1 MTARSVGTRDPPA
14 PSSFWAARGLS
25 GPCVWLQ
32 AQRPVLLLLRPAGLG
47 AGDRG
52 ADLGSAAPSSLGAS
66 VPPRCSLSSLP
77 SLPVIAQVF
86 PFPSLPFSVTSYLT
100 CQVTVSS
107 FTKRKQ

>member
-25 GPCVWLQ
+25 SPCVWLQ

-66 VPPRCSLSSLP
+66 VPPPARSRPFPASLSLP
-77 SLPVIAQVF
+77 RY
-86 PFPSLPFSVTSYLT
+86 FPSRLFTSL
-100 CQVTVSS
+100 
-107 FTKRKQ
+107 